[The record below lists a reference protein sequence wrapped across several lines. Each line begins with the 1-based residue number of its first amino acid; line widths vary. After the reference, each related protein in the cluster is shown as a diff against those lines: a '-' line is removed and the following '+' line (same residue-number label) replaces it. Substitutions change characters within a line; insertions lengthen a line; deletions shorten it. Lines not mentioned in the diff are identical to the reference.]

1 MAGKRKKSTTRYGTS
16 LESLSLYTFFL
27 DRALQSYDLR
37 DALKRKGARVEM
49 HRYNFRD
56 DADDVDWLPVIAKRG
71 WVILTKDQYNWLE
84 RQAIR
89 NANGRA
95 FLLVQGSL
103 SGDEQVSIICRAM
116 PRMLR
121 ILGVT
126 PAPFIAKIHKNG
138 DVVVTANEPPRRS
151 TSR

>member
-1 MAGKRKKSTTRYGTS
+1 MAGKRKKSTTRSGTS

-37 DALKRKGARVEM
+37 DALKQLGARVEM
-49 HRYNFRD
+49 HHYHFKD
-56 DADDVDWLPVIAKRG
+56 DADDVDWLPVIAKRA

-103 SGDEQVSIICRAM
+103 SGEEQVSIICKAV
-116 PRMLR
+116 PHN
-121 ILGVT
+121 T
-126 PAPFIAKIHKNG
+126 
-138 DVVVTANEPPRRS
+138 TSSRRYPS
-151 TSR
+151 TVYRQDT